1 LEVSSKTFVNPPVRI
16 LVKKIEVASHPLAI
30 EVKILIIGL
39 ENPVWN
45 LGMGLTAYSAE
56 LAKNKTAPRCVSSVN
71 F

>member
-1 LEVSSKTFVNPPVRI
+1 LEVSSKTFVNPPIRI

-45 LGMGLTAYSAE
+45 LGMGLTAHSAE
-56 LAKNKTAPRCVSSVN
+56 LTKNKTAPRCVSSVN